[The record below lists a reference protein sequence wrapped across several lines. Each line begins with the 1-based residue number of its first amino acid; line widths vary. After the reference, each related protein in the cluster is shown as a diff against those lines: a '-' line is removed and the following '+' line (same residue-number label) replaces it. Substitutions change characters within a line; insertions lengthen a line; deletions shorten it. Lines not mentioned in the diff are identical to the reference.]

1 MDARLDS
8 SLATYP
14 GAGTAK
20 FDVFTLLSA
29 EEVCW
34 VMDKTICA
42 EVCSECSLGHCCLTA
57 MLVDGVAPRSFAV
70 PDNLYLSLLF

>member
-14 GAGTAK
+14 GAGTAA
-20 FDVFTLLSA
+20 FDVFALLSP
-29 EEVCW
+29 EELCW

-42 EVCSECSLGHCCLTA
+42 EVCL
-57 MLVDGVAPRSFAV
+57 
-70 PDNLYLSLLF
+70 